1 MFCKSCGNELKEGA
15 KVCDKCGA
23 RLTPSAGNISGA
35 AAGNSNAAKTFSF
48 KMHANGRCSIFNSLK
63 QFRGA
68 YKADF
73 TVEDNRLLIDETDN
87 YGETVSSVP
96 YYLIK
101 LIFTYLICALVAIA
115 LLATGTEI
123 LTGIL
128 VLIVLVLFMIFL
140 GFKNARFLLTLNDN
154 QKIKIKMSKISKKKK
169 QEKQDFVE
177 SMNFKISNAVNT
189 GAVFERAGTAL
200 TVGDLR
206 NHVSA
211 EERKSEVEAIK
222 NNHN

>member
-48 KMHANGRCSIFNSLK
+48 KIHAKGRSSIFNTIK

-101 LIFTYLICALVAIA
+101 EFSLKESISPMLIFTYLICALVAIA

-154 QKIKIKMSKISKKKK
+154 QKIKILADGYSGLCVVQSHFIGCAVCIDCKCNVLC
-169 QEKQDFVE
+169 FV
-177 SMNFKISNAVNT
+177 V
-189 GAVFERAGTAL
+189 
-200 TVGDLR
+200 TVRRCCFPQG
-206 NHVSA
+206 VGFSG
-211 EERKSEVEAIK
+211 S
-222 NNHN
+222 

>member
-48 KMHANGRCSIFNSLK
+48 KIHAKGRSSIFNTIK

-87 YGETVSSVP
+87 YGETVSFVP

-101 LIFTYLICALVAIA
+101 EFSLKESISPMLIFTYLICALVAIA
-115 LLATGTEI
+115 LLATCTEI

-140 GFKNARFLLTLNDN
+140 GFKNARFY
-154 QKIKIKMSKISKKKK
+154 
-169 QEKQDFVE
+169 
-177 SMNFKISNAVNT
+177 
-189 GAVFERAGTAL
+189 
-200 TVGDLR
+200 
-206 NHVSA
+206 
-211 EERKSEVEAIK
+211 
-222 NNHN
+222 

>member
-48 KMHANGRCSIFNSLK
+48 KIHAKGRSSIFNTIK

-87 YGETVSSVP
+87 YGETVSSVQ

>member
-48 KMHANGRCSIFNSLK
+48 KIHAKGRSSIFNTIK

-87 YGETVSSVP
+87 YGETVGP
-96 YYLIK
+96 
-101 LIFTYLICALVAIA
+101 
-115 LLATGTEI
+115 
-123 LTGIL
+123 
-128 VLIVLVLFMIFL
+128 
-140 GFKNARFLLTLNDN
+140 
-154 QKIKIKMSKISKKKK
+154 
-169 QEKQDFVE
+169 
-177 SMNFKISNAVNT
+177 
-189 GAVFERAGTAL
+189 
-200 TVGDLR
+200 
-206 NHVSA
+206 
-211 EERKSEVEAIK
+211 
-222 NNHN
+222 

>member
-1 MFCKSCGNELKEGA
+1 MQKDA
-15 KVCDKCGA
+15 A
-23 RLTPSAGNISGA
+23 RY
-35 AAGNSNAAKTFSF
+35 
-48 KMHANGRCSIFNSLK
+48 FNTIK

-101 LIFTYLICALVAIA
+101 EFSLKESISPMLIFTYLICALVAIA

-169 QEKQDFVE
+169 QEK
-177 SMNFKISNAVNT
+177 T
-189 GAVFERAGTAL
+189 RL
-200 TVGDLR
+200 
-206 NHVSA
+206 
-211 EERKSEVEAIK
+211 
-222 NNHN
+222 